1 MFDLRQIETFLE
13 VISTGSFHAA
23 GRKLG
28 LAQPTV
34 SQHIRKLEEYMRV
47 TLVER
52 SPVGCRPTEAARILL
67 PYAESLIQLN
77 GRALKAVTRTKI
89 AVGAS
94 GNIGTYILPDIIRRF
109 EASPHGAPIELTI
122 APNPAIARQLE
133 RAEID
138 VALLEWWDGRPGFD
152 AALWRE
158 EPLVAIVG
166 PDHAWANRSSISA
179 DDLRGAP
186 ILGGEPGSG
195 TGRLLRDVLGVTVPT
210 TRQLASTETVKRAAR
225 AGLGVSI
232 VLEAAVVDE
241 VAAGQ
246 LVALDMSPRTLTK
259 SFWAAHR
266 THLPATAA
274 DRRLVEFLLD
284 ESPTLL
290 TGA

>member
-13 VISTGSFHAA
+13 VIAAGSFHAA

-52 SPVGCRPTEAARILL
+52 SAIGCRPTEAARIFM

-77 GRALKAVTRTKI
+77 GRALDAVARTKI
-89 AVGAS
+89 VVGAS

-109 EASPHGAPIELTI
+109 ETSPLGVPVDLVI
-122 APNPAIARQLE
+122 APNPVITLRLE

-138 VALLEWWDGRPGFD
+138 VALLEWWDEREGFD
-152 AALWRE
+152 AAPWRE
-158 EPLVAIVG
+158 EKLVAIVG
-166 PDHAWANRSSISA
+166 RDHPWAVRKAISA
-179 DDLRGAP
+179 DDLREAP

-195 TGRLLRDVLGVTVPT
+195 TGRLLRDVLNMTVPT
-210 TRQLASTETVKRAAR
+210 ARQLASTETVKRAVR

-232 VLEAAVVDE
+232 VLAACVADE
-241 VAAGQ
+241 LAAGH
-246 LVALDMSPRTLTK
+246 LVALDIDATHPLTK

-266 THLPATAA
+266 QHLPATAA
-274 DRRLVEFLLD
+274 DRRFVEFLRA
-284 ESPTLL
+284 EAVTR
-290 TGA
+290 

>member
-1 MFDLRQIETFLE
+1 MFDLRQIETFLQ
-13 VISTGSFHAA
+13 VIATGSFHAA

-47 TLVER
+47 TLIER
-52 SPVGCRPTEAARILL
+52 SQVGCRPTEAARIFL

-77 GRALKAVTRTKI
+77 GRALDAVTRTKV

-94 GNIGTYILPDIIRRF
+94 GNIGTYILPDLIRRF
-109 EASPHGAPIELTI
+109 EASQSGSPIDLVI
-122 APNPAIARQLE
+122 ASNPVIAAQLD

-138 VALLEWWDGRPGFD
+138 VALLEWWDERPGFE
-152 AALWRE
+152 AAVWRE

-166 PDHAWANRSSISA
+166 RDHAWAGRKAISA
-179 DDLRGAP
+179 DDLRRAP

-195 TGRLLRDVLGVTVPT
+195 TGRLLRDALDVTVPAA
-210 TRQLASTETVKRAAR
+210 RQLASTEAVKRAVR

-232 VLEAAVVDE
+232 VLAASVIDE
-241 VAAGQ
+241 VASGH
-246 LVALDMSPRTLTK
+246 LFALDIVAHHPLTK

-266 THLPATAA
+266 PNLPATAS
-274 DRRLVEFLLD
+274 DRRFVEFLKMQA
-284 ESPTLL
+284 S
-290 TGA
+290 ASAA

>member
-13 VISTGSFHAA
+13 VIASGSFHAA
-23 GRKLG
+23 ARKLG

-52 SPVGCRPTEAARILL
+52 SPVGCRPTEAARVFL

-77 GRALKAVTRTKI
+77 GRALHALTRTRI

-94 GNIGTYILPDIIRRF
+94 GNIGTYILPDLIRRF
-109 EASPHGAPIELTI
+109 ESSPSGVPIELTI
-122 APNPAIARQLE
+122 APNPAIVALLE

-138 VALLEWWDGRPGFD
+138 VALLEWWDGRPGFN
-152 AALWRE
+152 AAPWRK

-166 PDHAWANRSSISA
+166 RDHPWAGRKAISA
-179 DDLRGAP
+179 QDLRGAP
-186 ILGGEPGSG
+186 VLGGEPGSG
-195 TGRLLRDVLGVTVPT
+195 TGRLLREALDVTAPT
-210 TRQLASTETVKRAAR
+210 ARQLANTETVKRAVR

-232 VLEAAVVDE
+232 VLAAAVADE
-241 VAAGQ
+241 VAAGH
-246 LVALDMSPRTLTK
+246 LVALDIVAPRPLTK

-266 THLPATAA
+266 PHLPATAP
-274 DRRLVEFLLD
+274 DRRFVESLKR
-284 ESPTLL
+284 
-290 TGA
+290 